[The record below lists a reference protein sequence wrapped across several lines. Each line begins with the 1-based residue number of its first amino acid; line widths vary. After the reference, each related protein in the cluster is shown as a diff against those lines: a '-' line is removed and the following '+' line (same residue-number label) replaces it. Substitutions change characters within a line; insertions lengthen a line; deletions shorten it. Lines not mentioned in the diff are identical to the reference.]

1 MGVPGP
7 VHAQLEEAGRPG
19 GGKLHRN
26 NLSLGEQGTDPSSA
40 QEAAR
45 GMQGGR
51 ETWAVPRVSGHR
63 QIKLHCTQFPQ
74 NNHHPKIL
82 RLKG

>member
-45 GMQGGR
+45 GMQGGQ

-63 QIKLHCTQFPQ
+63 QQQSCTVL
-74 NNHHPKIL
+74 NSHRITIIPKFS
-82 RLKG
+82 G